1 MIVPRVYLVQSQRN
15 KHDSNH
21 SMQVVLRWPSRSVGV
36 FHEVDKRTQCTLSKI
51 EDKEGD
57 APALVMMMM
66 IINIIKVTN
75 RRGKAPCDHHR
86 DALLL
91 LVIRTQCP
99 E

>member
-57 APALVMMMM
+57 APALVMM
-66 IINIIKVTN
+66 IIIKVMN
-75 RRGKAPCDHHR
+75 SRGKAPCDHHR